1 MWRIIP
7 LAVFQSLLLTGGQV
21 FLKFAL
27 MRMAPFGWNRAFWS
41 SVFVNWQFAVCGLL
55 FLAASL
61 LWIYIVKAFPFS
73 MAYPLVSLSYVF
85 GMLAAILIF
94 REEVPLT
101 RWLGVLLIMAGCM
114 LMPAGAKAQGGQT
127 VRQQVA
133 AATKGMKTMR
143 CDFVQTRYTS
153 LLAGAS
159 VSRGTLSYRS
169 PDRLCWEYTSPTAHT
184 FLIDG
189 QKVVTTDSCGSR
201 EVDMRH
207 HRMYREM
214 ARLMTGIM
222 SGQSLAGDQDFEVA
236 MAPADGKKTEWT
248 ATLIPRRK
256 EVRRMFSTIILR
268 ITADRWLVRQV
279 ELVEAKGDRTVIEL
293 KNIQV
298 GH

>member
-7 LAVFQSLLLTGGQV
+7 LAIFQSLLLTGGQV
-21 FLKFAL
+21 FLKLAL

-55 FLAASL
+55 FLTASL
-61 LWIYIVKAFPFS
+61 LWMYIVKVFPFS

-94 REEVPLT
+94 HEDVPLT
-101 RWLGVLLIMAGCM
+101 RWVGVLLIMAGCM
-114 LMPAGAKAQGGQT
+114 LMPADAKAQDAQT
-127 VRQQVA
+127 ARQQMV

-143 CDFVQTRYTS
+143 CDFVQTKHTKLLTS
-153 LLAGAS
+153 AS

-189 QKVVTTDSCGSR
+189 QKVVMTDGRGSR
-201 EVDMRH
+201 EVDTRR

-214 ARLMTGIM
+214 ARLMTNIM
-222 SGQSLAGDQDFEVA
+222 SGQSLVGDHDFEVSFT
-236 MAPADGKKTEWT
+236 PANEKKTEWI
-248 ATLIPRRK
+248 ATLVPRRK

-268 ITADRWLVRQV
+268 ITAAQWLVRQV
-279 ELVEAKGDRTVIEL
+279 ELVEAKGDRTVVEL

-298 GH
+298 NR